1 MGEKLPDWKAAADL
15 VRKISANYKLPY
27 YTLSPVYSVCRK
39 HGYIA
44 GEEWKCPI
52 CGDDTE
58 VYSRITGYYRPVQNW
73 NVGKTQEYKERKAYN
88 IEKSMAR
95 VDGVEI
101 PEEQPCVCEEQ
112 PVAQAAPQGTAVLF
126 ATATCPNC
134 KIAAALL
141 EKAGVGFEKLLAEEN
156 AELATELGIKQAPTL
171 VITTDE
177 GEVTKYVGV
186 GSIRKYIDMVK

>member
-1 MGEKLPDWKAAADL
+1 
-15 VRKISANYKLPY
+15 
-27 YTLSPVYSVCRK
+27 
-39 HGYIA
+39 
-44 GEEWKCPI
+44 
-52 CGDDTE
+52 
-58 VYSRITGYYRPVQNW
+58 
-73 NVGKTQEYKERKAYN
+73 
-88 IEKSMAR
+88 MAR
-95 VDGVEI
+95 ADGAEV

-112 PVAQAAPQGTAVLF
+112 PVAEKAPQGTAVLF

-156 AELATELGIKQAPTL
+156 AELANELGIKQAPTL

-186 GSIRKYIDMVK
+186 GNIRKYIDMVK